1 MTAQHLRD
9 LLEELADTR
18 ELVLPGGAPG
28 GRGDAMLEAWRGAA
42 ADARTAYAKWRD
54 RPGRQAHAAYEA
66 AEDRADAA
74 LAALA
79 AARGCLA
86 RGGRHGARRLAA

>member
-9 LLEELADTR
+9 LLEDLADTR

-42 ADARTAYAKWRD
+42 ADARTAYARWRD

>member
-1 MTAQHLRD
+1 MTFQHLRN
-9 LLEELADTR
+9 LLEDLADTR
-18 ELVLPGGAPG
+18 ELVLPAGAPG
-28 GRGDAMLEAWRGAA
+28 ARGDAMLEAWRGAA
-42 ADARTAYAKWRD
+42 ADARAAYAKWRA

-79 AARGCLA
+79 AGCGS
-86 RGGRHGARRLAA
+86 RGGGHGARRPAA

>member
-1 MTAQHLRD
+1 MTFQHLRN
-9 LLEELADTR
+9 LLEDLADTR
-18 ELVLPGGAPG
+18 ELVLPAGAPG
-28 GRGDAMLEAWRGAA
+28 ARGDAMLEAWRGAA
-42 ADARTAYAKWRD
+42 ADARAAYAKWRA

-79 AARGCLA
+79 AGCGA
-86 RGGRHGARRLAA
+86 RGGGHGARRPAA

>member
-9 LLEELADTR
+9 LLEDLADTR

-86 RGGRHGARRLAA
+86 RGGRPGARRLAA